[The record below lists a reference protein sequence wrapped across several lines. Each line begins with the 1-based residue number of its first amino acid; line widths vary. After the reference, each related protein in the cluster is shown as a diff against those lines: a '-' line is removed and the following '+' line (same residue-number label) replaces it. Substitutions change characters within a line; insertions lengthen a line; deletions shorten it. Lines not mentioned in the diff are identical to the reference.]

1 MRRLAITRRPAS
13 SNLAMILPVRFR
25 RVASGLM
32 MERVRSTAMGA
43 PEVKAAGLCNGFAR
57 RTSAVIRPPQMLAI
71 DNIVVRI
78 AGREILSGATANL
91 PAGRRIGLVGRN
103 GAGKT
108 TLFKVILGTLHQDD
122 GNISWPSAWRVGA
135 VAQEAPGTDVSLI
148 DTVLEADQERTRLLA
163 EAEHESDGHRLG
175 DIYHRLDAIDAYT
188 APARAAEILAG
199 LGFSAED
206 QLRPCREFSGGWR
219 MRVALAAILFS
230 APDLL
235 LLDEPTNYLDLEG
248 VLWLENFIQKYRGT
262 ILIVSHDRD
271 LLNTACEF
279 ILHLERGKLKL
290 YTGGY
295 DTFTATR
302 AAGRAQ
308 DMAFAKKQEAARAH
322 MQKFVDRF
330 KASAAKARQ
339 AQSRVKM
346 LAKMAMVEVP
356 PDEHVAPIH
365 IPEATAASPPL
376 ITMDRAS
383 VGYEPGKP
391 ILTGL
396 SFRFDPEDRVAL
408 LGKNG
413 NGKSTMAKL
422 LAGKLA
428 AMAGEFTPARKLV
441 VGYFAQ
447 HQAEELDTSVTPI
460 LTLQRLR
467 PKLTLEQVRGQLG
480 GFGFTQDKQQTLVGQ
495 LSGGERARLML
506 ALATLDK
513 PNLLILDEPTN
524 HLDID
529 ARGELL
535 SALNDFDGA
544 VVLVSHDRRLIEAT
558 ADRLLLVANGEVRPF
573 DGDLDDYRRY
583 LLSGDAAPAREPEAK
598 AAKDTARRDGAE
610 KRRQLKPLKDKLEAA
625 EHQIAEL
632 NIEIAKCDKSLADP
646 LLFAKDPAR
655 GKAVSKKRADAI
667 KKLETLEARWLKIQE
682 EYELAMAEA

>member
-1 MRRLAITRRPAS
+1 
-13 SNLAMILPVRFR
+13 
-25 RVASGLM
+25 
-32 MERVRSTAMGA
+32 
-43 PEVKAAGLCNGFAR
+43 
-57 RTSAVIRPPQMLAI
+57 MLAI

-103 GAGKT
+103 GAGKS
-108 TLFKVILGTLHQDD
+108 TLFNVILGRLHPDD
-122 GNISWPSAWRVGA
+122 GEVSWPSSWKVGA
-135 VAQEAPGTDVSLI
+135 VAQEAPGTDISLL
-148 DTVLEADQERTRLLA
+148 DTVLEADTERTKLLA
-163 EAEHESDGHRLG
+163 EAEHETDGHKLG
-175 DIYHRLDAIDAYT
+175 DIYHRLEAIDAYT

-206 QLRPCREFSGGWR
+206 QLRPCKEFSGGWR
-219 MRVALAAILFS
+219 MRVALAAILFT

-279 ILHLERGKLKL
+279 ILHLERGKVKL

-295 DTFTATR
+295 DTFVATR
-302 AAGRAQ
+302 AAARAN

-330 KASAAKARQ
+330 GASATKARQ
-339 AQSRVKM
+339 AQSRVKA
-346 LAKMAMVEVP
+346 LAKMALVEVP
-356 PDEHVAPIH
+356 PDEFVAPIR
-365 IPEATAASPPL
+365 IPQATEASPPL

-396 SFRFDPEDRVAL
+396 SFRFDPQDRVAL

-422 LAGKLA
+422 LAGKLQ
-428 AMAGEFTPARKLV
+428 AMGGECTPARKLV

-447 HQAEELDTSVTPI
+447 HQAEELDTNITPI
-460 LTLQRLR
+460 QTLQHFR
-467 PKLTLEQVRGQLG
+467 PKLTIEQIRTQLG
-480 GFGFTQDKQQTLVGQ
+480 GFGFGADKVGTSVGK

-506 ALATLDK
+506 ALTTLDK

-529 ARGELL
+529 ARNELL
-535 SALNDFDGA
+535 TALNDFDGA
-544 VVLVSHDRRLIEAT
+544 VILVSHDRRLIEAT
-558 ADRLLLVANGEVRPF
+558 ADRLLLVSDGHVKPF
-573 DGDLDDYRRY
+573 EGDLDDYRRF
-583 LLSGDAAPAREPEAK
+583 LLTGDNAPTRRVEEVAAPAAVVSKEDSRRNA
-598 AAKDTARRDGAE
+598 AAKRAE
-610 KRRQLKPLKDKLEAA
+610 LKPLKDKVTAA
-625 EHQIAEL
+625 ESQIATLTAEL
-632 NIEIAKCDKSLADP
+632 AKLDKTLSDP
-646 LLFAKDPAR
+646 LLFSKDPA
-655 GKAVSKKRADAI
+655 KATSVSKKRADAAR
-667 KKLETLEARWLKIQE
+667 KLDAAEKAWVSASEA
-682 EYELAMAEA
+682 YENANA

>member
-1 MRRLAITRRPAS
+1 
-13 SNLAMILPVRFR
+13 
-25 RVASGLM
+25 
-32 MERVRSTAMGA
+32 
-43 PEVKAAGLCNGFAR
+43 
-57 RTSAVIRPPQMLAI
+57 MLAI
-71 DNIVVRI
+71 DNITVRI
-78 AGREILSGATANL
+78 AGREILKGATANL

-103 GAGKT
+103 GAGKS
-108 TLFKVILGTLHQDD
+108 TLFKVILGQLHQDD
-122 GNISWPSAWRVGA
+122 GEISVPSTWRIGA
-135 VAQEAPGTDVSLI
+135 VAQEAPGTEVSLL
-148 DTVLEADQERTRLLA
+148 DTVLEADPERLKLLA
-163 EAEHESDGHRLG
+163 DAEHESDGHRLG
-175 DIYHRLDAIDAYT
+175 EIYHRLEAIDAYT

-262 ILIVSHDRD
+262 VLIVSHDRD

-279 ILHLERGKLKL
+279 ILHLERGRLKL

-295 DTFTATR
+295 DTFMETR
-302 AAGRAQ
+302 AASRAN
-308 DMAFAKKQEAARAH
+308 DLAFAKKQDAARAH
-322 MQKFVDRF
+322 MQAFVDRF
-330 KASAAKARQ
+330 KAKASKARQ
-339 AQSRVKM
+339 AQSRMKM
-346 LAKMAMVEVP
+346 LAKLAQVEVP

-365 IPEATAASPPL
+365 IPEATQASPPL
-376 ITMDRAS
+376 VTMDRAS

-391 ILTGL
+391 ILTNL

-422 LAGKLA
+422 LAGKLS
-428 AMAGEFTPARKLV
+428 AMSGEFTPARKLV

-467 PKLTLEQVRGQLG
+467 PKLTVEQVRNQLG
-480 GFGFTQDKQQTLVGQ
+480 GFGFSQDKQQTLVGQ

-506 ALATLDK
+506 AIATLDA

-529 ARGELL
+529 ARNELL
-535 SALNDFDGA
+535 TALNDFDGA
-544 VVLVSHDRRLIEAT
+544 VILVSHDRRLIEAT
-558 ADRLLLVANGEVRPF
+558 ADRLLLVADGHVTPF
-573 DGDLDDYRRY
+573 EGDLDDYRRF
-583 LLSGDAAPAREPEAK
+583 LLNGDNAPARRVESSARAETK
-598 AAKDTARRDGAE
+598 TGKDFVRRDAAQ
-610 KRRQLKPLKDKLEAA
+610 KRHTLKPLKDKVTAA
-625 EHQIAEL
+625 EHQIAHLNAEL
-632 NIEIAKCDKSLADP
+632 AKLDKTLSDP
-646 LLFAKDPAR
+646 LLFTKDPA
-655 GKAVSKKRADAI
+655 KAASVSKKRAEAQR
-667 KKLETLEARWLKIQE
+667 KLEAAEKAWLSASEA
-682 EYELAMAEA
+682 YETASL

>member
-1 MRRLAITRRPAS
+1 
-13 SNLAMILPVRFR
+13 
-25 RVASGLM
+25 
-32 MERVRSTAMGA
+32 
-43 PEVKAAGLCNGFAR
+43 
-57 RTSAVIRPPQMLAI
+57 MLAI

-103 GAGKT
+103 GAGKS
-108 TLFKVILGTLHQDD
+108 TLFNVILGHLHPDD
-122 GNISWPSAWRVGA
+122 GEISWPSAWKVGA
-135 VAQEAPGTDVSLI
+135 VAQEAPGTDTSLL
-148 DTVLEADQERTRLLA
+148 DTVLEADTERSQLLA
-163 EAEHESDGHRLG
+163 DAEHEADGHKLG
-175 DIYHRLDAIDAYT
+175 DIYHRLEAIDAYT

-206 QLRPCREFSGGWR
+206 QLRPCKEFSGGWR
-219 MRVALAAILFS
+219 MRVALAAILFT

-262 ILIVSHDRD
+262 ILMVSHDRD

-279 ILHLERGKLKL
+279 ILHLERGKVKL

-295 DTFTATR
+295 DTFVATR
-302 AAGRAQ
+302 AAARAN
-308 DMAFAKKQEAARAH
+308 DMAFAKKQDAARAH

-330 KASAAKARQ
+330 KASAAKAAQ
-339 AQSRVKM
+339 AQSRMKM
-346 LAKMAMVEVP
+346 LAKMASVEVP
-356 PDEHVAPIH
+356 PDEFVAPIR
-365 IPEATAASPPL
+365 IPKATEASPPL

-396 SFRFDPEDRVAL
+396 SFRFDPADRIAL

-422 LAGKLA
+422 LAGKLQ
-428 AMAGEFTPARKLV
+428 AMGGDFTPARKLV

-447 HQAEELDTSVTPI
+447 HQAEELDTTITPI
-460 LTLQRLR
+460 QTLQYLR

-480 GFGFTQDKQQTLVGQ
+480 GFGFSADKAQTSVGK

-506 ALATLDK
+506 ALTTLDK

-529 ARGELL
+529 ARNELL
-535 SALNDFDGA
+535 NALNDFDGA
-544 VVLVSHDRRLIEAT
+544 VILVSHDRRLIEAT
-558 ADRLLLVANGEVRPF
+558 ADTLLLVADGKVTPF
-573 DGDLDDYRRY
+573 EGDLDDYRKF
-583 LLSGDAAPAREPEAK
+583 LLSGENAPTRRIEVDAKPTKEV
-598 AAKDTARRDGAE
+598 ARRSAAE
-610 KRRQLKPLKDKLEAA
+610 KRQSLKPLKERIESAESQVTTLQTEVAKL
-625 EHQIAEL
+625 
-632 NIEIAKCDKSLADP
+632 DKSLADP
-646 LLFAKDPAR
+646 LLFTNDPAK
-655 GKAVSKKRADAI
+655 GSAVSKKRAEAARKLAAI
-667 KKLETLEARWLKIQE
+667 ESLWLAAQE
-682 EYELAMAEA
+682 EYESAMAAD

>member
-1 MRRLAITRRPAS
+1 
-13 SNLAMILPVRFR
+13 
-25 RVASGLM
+25 
-32 MERVRSTAMGA
+32 
-43 PEVKAAGLCNGFAR
+43 
-57 RTSAVIRPPQMLAI
+57 MLVI
-71 DNIVVRI
+71 DNITVRI
-78 AGREILSGATANL
+78 AGREILKGATANL

-103 GAGKT
+103 GAGKS
-108 TLFKVILGTLHQDD
+108 TLFKVILGQLHQDD
-122 GNISWPSAWRVGA
+122 GEISVPSSWRIGA
-135 VAQEAPGTDVSLI
+135 VAQEAPGTDVSLL
-148 DTVLEADQERTRLLA
+148 DTVLEADPERLKLLA

-175 DIYHRLDAIDAYT
+175 EIYHRLEAIDAYT
-188 APARAAEILAG
+188 APSRAAEILAG

-262 ILIVSHDRD
+262 VLIVSHDRD

-295 DTFTATR
+295 DTFMETR
-302 AAGRAQ
+302 AASRAN
-308 DMAFAKKQEAARAH
+308 DLAFAKKQEAARAH
-322 MQKFVDRF
+322 MQAFVDRF
-330 KASAAKARQ
+330 KAKASKARQ
-339 AQSRVKM
+339 AQSRMKM
-346 LAKMAMVEVP
+346 LSKLALVEVP

-376 ITMDRAS
+376 VTMDRAS

-391 ILTGL
+391 ILTNL

-422 LAGKLA
+422 LAGKLQ
-428 AMAGEFTPARKLV
+428 AMSGEFTPARKLV

-447 HQAEELDTSVTPI
+447 HQAEELDTTVTPI

-467 PKLTLEQVRGQLG
+467 PKLTVEQVRNQLG
-480 GFGFTQDKQQTLVGQ
+480 GFGFSQDKQQTLVGQ

-529 ARGELL
+529 ARNELL
-535 SALNDFDGA
+535 TALNDFDGA
-544 VVLVSHDRRLIEAT
+544 VILVSHDRRLIEAT
-558 ADRLLLVANGEVRPF
+558 ADRLLLVADGHVTPF
-573 DGDLDDYRRY
+573 EGDLDDYRRF
-583 LLSGDAAPAREPEAK
+583 LLSGDNAPTRRIQNNGAGDAK
-598 AAKDTARRDGAE
+598 AKKEDSRRNNAE
-610 KRRQLKPLKDKLEAA
+610 KRQNLKPLKDKVTAA
-625 EHQIAEL
+625 EHQIAALNAEL
-632 NIEIAKCDKSLADP
+632 AKLDKSLSDP
-646 LLFAKDPAR
+646 LLFTKDPA
-655 GKAVSKKRADAI
+655 KAASVSKKRAEAQR
-667 KKLETLEARWLKIQE
+667 KLEAAEKAWLTASEA
-682 EYELAMAEA
+682 YENASV